1 MIGIRKHVLFETTAT
16 GAQFSLSSHKWDV
29 SLENGSTLSS
39 KYLVCAIGVTS
50 QRPRTMDKEL
60 KSFNGDVYFPSNW
73 PHYDI
78 SPAGKD
84 VTVIGTGSTA
94 VLHSLR

>member
-1 MIGIRKHVLFETTAT
+1 
-16 GAQFSLSSHKWDV
+16 
-29 SLENGSTLSS
+29 
-39 KYLVCAIGVTS
+39 
-50 QRPRTMDKEL
+50 MDKEL